1 MEYATKTR
9 KKKTSTKI
17 RGFYEGM
24 AESPKIIG
32 ASEALGHCLD
42 YVSAIAPSDAAVL
55 IQGESGVGKEL
66 IAERIHVESARAKGK
81 LVSVNCASVPRELF
95 ESEFFGH
102 VKGAFTGATRDR
114 AGRFETAHQGTLFLD
129 EVGEI
134 PAESQGKLLRVLQQ
148 GTSERLGN
156 DQSRQV
162 DVRIIA
168 ATNRNLAAEVEAG
181 RFRRDLFY
189 RISTF
194 MIEVPPLRERKEDIE
209 ALTQMFLKELVAKYK
224 TRQPKL
230 TKSDFS
236 CLMKHDWPGN
246 VRELKNVIERAYVL
260 GRTKGTLRIESALNA
275 ASPTVS
281 QTHGPKRHSFLTAP
295 EFANLEKQN
304 LVAALEAA
312 NWKIYGED
320 GAASLLEMKPTTLAS
335 RLQTLGIRKPKKMS
349 LYTRLGGERF
359 VSGLARD
366 LLGRLQADP
375 QLGRFWTHRSN
386 VSISREEAMLTQYLC
401 DALGGPRPYEGGE
414 MISVHA
420 NLGITSGD
428 WRIFERHLQVTFD
441 TFAISQDLR
450 DTLTGMIGALRPKIV
465 RL

>member
-1 MEYATKTR
+1 MSK
-9 KKKTSTKI
+9 
-17 RGFYEGM
+17 
-24 AESPKIIG
+24 SPEIVG
-32 ASEALGHCLD
+32 ASEALCHCLD

-66 IAERIHVESARAKGK
+66 IAERIHAESARAKAR
-81 LVSVNCASVPRELF
+81 LVGVNCASVPRDLF

-114 AGRFETAHQGTLFLD
+114 AGRFETAHRGTLFLD

-148 GTSERLGN
+148 GTTERVGE
-156 DQSRQV
+156 DRARQV
-162 DVRIIA
+162 DVRIVA
-168 ATNRNLAAEVEAG
+168 ATNRNLAEEVEAG

-194 MIEVPPLRERKEDIE
+194 MIEVPPLRARSEDIE
-209 ALTQMFLKELVAKYK
+209 TLARMFLASMAKKYK

-230 TKSDFS
+230 TKQDLARLSA
-236 CLMKHDWPGN
+236 HDWPGN

-260 GRTKGTLRIESALNA
+260 GRTKGILKIAPALTSTGPSVA
-275 ASPTVS
+275 RASE
-281 QTHGPKRHSFLTAP
+281 PKTHSFLTAS
-295 EFANLEKQN
+295 EFADLEKQN

-312 NWKIYGED
+312 NWKIYGEG
-320 GAASLLEMKPTTLAS
+320 GAASLLGMKPTTLAS
-335 RLQTLGIRKPKKMS
+335 RLQTLGIRKPDKTS
-349 LYTRLGGERF
+349 LYSILGGERF
-359 VSGLARD
+359 VSGLARE

-375 QLGRFWTHRSN
+375 QLGRFWSHRSN
-386 VSISREEAMLTQYLC
+386 VSLSREETMLTRFLC
-401 DALGGPRPYEGGE
+401 DALGGPRPYEGAA
-414 MISVHA
+414 MVDVHA

-428 WRIFERHLQVTFD
+428 WRIFQRHLQTTFD

-450 DTLTGMIGALRPKIV
+450 DVLTGMIEAFRPKIV
-465 RL
+465 TD